1 MAKYCDVMG
10 EVGTKKTK
18 SKSSA
23 KMMMFK
29 AMIGKRKKKGSKY
42 ASALA

>member
-1 MAKYCDVMG
+1 MAKYSECMS
-10 EVGTKKTK
+10 EASEPKKK
-18 SKSSA
+18 GSA

-29 AMIGKRKKKGSKY
+29 AMVGKRKKKGSKY